1 MFLHGNDFLLIV
13 FQCKFDLGKPFL
25 IGQYIL
31 PLQFGW
37 VMVSSIANCESRTKI
52 KKIKAE

>member
-1 MFLHGNDFLLIV
+1 LQDNDFLLVI

-25 IGQYIL
+25 IGQYTL
-31 PLQFGW
+31 LTQSGW

>member
-1 MFLHGNDFLLIV
+1 MFLHDNDALLVV

-31 PLQFGW
+31 LTQIGW
-37 VMVSSIANCESRTKI
+37 IMMNSIAKC
-52 KKIKAE
+52 